1 MAQHGPD
8 RAGADPD
15 AGCQGRR
22 RGARPGRSLAQ
33 GALSHRRHGQGR
45 PGPSLL
51 EYCAGRSMVPQRAEI
66 RPVPTHSDEDQGGSD
81 RQCRLIQ
88 HFRHQIQL
96 LVARPAPAEP
106 NRYVATL
113 ECLAS
118 YIKSEI
124 ISLKC
129 PTKSE
134 TIHWA
139 VNEMLL
145 KSRPV

>member
-1 MAQHGPD
+1 MLLSNCFKCNSPAT
-8 RAGADPD
+8 RA
-15 AGCQGRR
+15 
-22 RGARPGRSLAQ
+22 
-33 GALSHRRHGQGR
+33 
-45 PGPSLL
+45 L

-113 ECLAS
+113 ECLG
-118 YIKSEI
+118 I
-124 ISLKC
+124 
-129 PTKSE
+129 
-134 TIHWA
+134 W
-139 VNEMLL
+139 VNWSNTVRLTNCSPL
-145 KSRPV
+145 RARNGRK